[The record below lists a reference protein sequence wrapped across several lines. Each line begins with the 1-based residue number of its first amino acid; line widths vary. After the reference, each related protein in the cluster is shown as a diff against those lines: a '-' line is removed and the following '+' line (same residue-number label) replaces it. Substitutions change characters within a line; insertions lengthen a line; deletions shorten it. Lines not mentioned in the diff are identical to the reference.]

1 MIPCGDQ
8 TRYEVLVPGDGIIS
22 AYNIERL
29 IIKSTDLCVRCTHHR
44 LWHHN
49 GGACGDACPVHCREF
64 VTNDEQRH
72 GAMFAPKPVN
82 REEDGEI
89 LYA

>member
-1 MIPCGDQ
+1 MS
-8 TRYEVLVPGDGIIS
+8 T
-22 AYNIERL
+22 
-29 IIKSTDLCVRCTHHR
+29 IIKTKPLCEMSWSELFESQEDCIVWLMENTLPDKKRREMQR
-44 LWHHN
+44 LKS
-49 GGACGDACPVHCREF
+49 AIKSEVYSRESK
-64 VTNDEQRH
+64 QRH